1 MNTEDVKRLAMNPEL
16 IAGICNYC
24 DRWCERCPFTSRCM
38 NYAMGEERGIS
49 SESHDLQSQEFWDEM
64 SSVCTL
70 TLDLLRESA
79 AEHGIDIDNLDMDGA
94 AEEKARLEKRADGNP
109 IASAAMAYMEAT
121 YKWLENAK
129 KRFKEKGLGL
139 QLEADLEL
147 PGSDP
152 ESDAG
157 QISDAADV
165 VSWYHT
171 MIYPKVMRAIQQDAD
186 DKAWEE
192 ENGFPKDSDGSAKVA
207 LISIDRS
214 IGAWGVLLEHFPDAE
229 DDVLGMLVRLERMRK
244 AIEREFPYARAF
256 QRPGFDYI
264 PAQPD
269 DRDFDDDGDA

>member
-16 IAGICNYC
+16 IAGIYNYC

-38 NYAMGEERGIS
+38 NYAMGEERGTS
-49 SESHDLQSQEFWDEM
+49 SESHALQSQEFWDEM
-64 SSVCTL
+64 SSVCKL

-79 AEHGIDIDNLDMDGA
+79 AEHGIDIDDLDMDGA
-94 AEEKARLEKRADGNP
+94 AEENARLEKRADGNP

-121 YKWLENAK
+121 YKWLESAK
-129 KRFKEKGLGL
+129 ERFKEKGLGL

-157 QISDAADV
+157 QISDAVDV

-244 AIEREFPYARAF
+244 AIEREFPDARAF